1 MNVITWLLV
10 GLIAGFGASRIVN
23 GTGLGILGNLIVGV
37 LGAFIGG
44 ALVEKLELKVPVSG
58 LLGVI
63 LVALLGSIVLLLVV
77 RTVKRL
83 TS

>member
-1 MNVITWLLV
+1 MNLITWLIV

-44 ALVEKLELKVPVSG
+44 ALVEKLELKVPISG

-63 LVALLGSIVLLLVV
+63 LVALLGAIVLLLVV